1 MNRLVSECFGELSLI
16 EICGG
21 NYLKNGNECK
31 SCGVYQNRMLR
42 MFWSTVALLCLLPG
56 SWLLANEGQKLA
68 YPSFD
73 YQVARDHEI
82 KPHRQMMPVDGMG
95 QEYTSHQLHVELT
108 VSPTGDVTH
117 AEAIDEDGDTRFWP
131 QLEGEVY
138 RWKFTPFETGGKPVM
153 ATVEE
158 HIDLVPPERLP
169 KTHVPPLAITKDSK
183 VTITLLQWT
192 CDGPCPL
199 HSVTVSTDGIVF
211 EGFNVAARGRHT
223 DKIDNDAVIALAKR
237 FAAADFYSMEDD
249 YRYRGW
255 DSLTSSLSITIDGR
269 TKSVRDYQGQWV
281 GMPSVIVELEDEV
294 DAVART
300 ERWIDGED
308 GLVAAL
314 RAEKFDFASYDAQ
327 VILYETAARGQTATV
342 RELLAAGV
350 PLKPLPAPTADN
362 PYGGP
367 FGKVRLLT
375 AASWH
380 PNTLRVFLV
389 LGASKEDQE
398 DKDRA
403 LDGAASSG
411 KLEAVRALIAY
422 GANPNVDFSKLWST
436 GSGLFSPGA
445 TASLAVGGEG
455 AGSVLID
462 AARSG
467 NPVVVKEILR
477 YGPNLE
483 ARDRKGKTALFAAG
497 ESTNSDE
504 DGYPVEC
511 VRMLAKA
518 GANVDARDKDGNTL
532 LHKTYLI
539 DVQEELLRLGAD
551 VNARNLNGE
560 TPIFTNMNIKSIP
573 LFLQHGA
580 DLTIRNKQGE
590 TVIDAR
596 TGRGPGWDEGLRKA
610 TAEIEHPQ

>member
-1 MNRLVSECFGELSLI
+1 
-16 EICGG
+16 
-21 NYLKNGNECK
+21 
-31 SCGVYQNRMLR
+31 
-42 MFWSTVALLCLLPG
+42 MFWSAVALLCLLPG
-56 SWLLANEGQKLA
+56 SWLLASEGQKPS
-68 YPSFD
+68 YRSFD
-73 YQVARDHEI
+73 YETARDHEI
-82 KPHRQMMPVDGMG
+82 KPHRRAIPVDGMS
-95 QEYTSHQLHVELT
+95 QEYTGPPQLHLELT

-117 AEAIDEDGDTRFWP
+117 AEASGEDGDTRFWP
-131 QLEGEVY
+131 QVEGEVY
-138 RWKFTPFETGGKPVM
+138 QWKFTPFKASGKPVT
-153 ATVEE
+153 ATVDERV
-158 HIDLVPPERLP
+158 DLVPSERLP
-169 KTHVPPLAITKDSK
+169 KTHVPPPVITKNSK
-183 VTITLLQWT
+183 VAITLLQWT
-192 CDGPCPL
+192 CDGLCPL

-237 FAAADFYSMEDD
+237 LVAADFYSMEDD

-255 DSLTSSLSITIDGR
+255 DTLSSSLSITIDGHR
-269 TKSVRDYQGQWV
+269 KRVRDYQGQWV

-300 ERWIDGED
+300 ERWIEGGN

-327 VILYETAARGQTATV
+327 VILYETAARGQTTTV

-350 PLKPLPAPTADN
+350 PLKPLPAPTTDN

-380 PNTLRVFLV
+380 PDTLRVFLD

-403 LDGAASSG
+403 LDGAASAG
-411 KLEAVRALIAY
+411 KLEAVLALIAY
-422 GANPNVDFSKLWST
+422 GANPNADFSKLWST
-436 GSGLFSPGA
+436 GGGLFS
-445 TASLAVGGEG
+445 ASVTVGGEA

-467 NPVVVKEILR
+467 NPEVVKEILR
-477 YGPNLE
+477 YRPNLE
-483 ARDRKGKTALFAAG
+483 ARDRKGKTALYAAG
-497 ESTNSDE
+497 ESTSSDE
-504 DGYPVEC
+504 DGDPVEC

-518 GANVDARDKDGNTL
+518 GASVDGRDKDGNTL
-532 LHKTYLI
+532 LHKTWLI

-560 TPIFTNMNIKSIP
+560 TPIFTNMNAKSIP

-580 DLTIRNKQGE
+580 DLTVRNKQGE
-590 TVIDAR
+590 TVMEAR
-596 TGRGPGWDEGLRKA
+596 TGRGTGWDEALRKA
-610 TAEIEHPQ
+610 IAETEHPQ